1 MTDRPEVE
9 SGRAGKM
16 GATRKLR
23 RWKDEMWGILSPT
36 RLLARM
42 DYVGPVPSNTA
53 STVWHHI
60 DMPLSDARSMYT
72 TPSLC

>member
-42 DYVGPVPSNTA
+42 DYVGWKAVPFR
-53 STVWHHI
+53 
-60 DMPLSDARSMYT
+60 P
-72 TPSLC
+72 TPHQRYGIT